1 MQLIPG
7 PCKAAPAPAHSV
19 PASAG
24 TATSFACHPPRGT
37 AALTDTPPT
46 TTDPPREDNSLE

>member
-46 TTDPPREDNSLE
+46 TTDPPPEDNSLE